1 MPKCTILVGVPG
13 SGKSTWMLDQE
24 YIEDQ
29 YVASTDAII
38 EQIAGGFNMTYNEGF
53 KNLITFAE
61 QVMWKELGVFA
72 KDRERIYVDRTNLT
86 AKSRQKFITALK
98 PYGYEIECVV
108 FPLPGTEKLPS
119 DEWGRRLESRPGKTI
134 PGYILSSMIEHYEP
148 PTEAEGFSK
157 ITII

>member
-24 YIEDQ
+24 ILDNR

-53 KNLITFAE
+53 KNLIAFAE

-72 KDRERIYVDRTNLT
+72 KDRKRIYVDRTNLT
-86 AKSRQKFITALK
+86 VKSRQKFITALK
-98 PYGYEIECVV
+98 PYGYEFEAVV
-108 FPLPGTEKLPS
+108 FPWPGTDAFPE
-119 DEWGRRLESRPGKTI
+119 DEWFRRLESRPGKTI
-134 PGYILSSMIEHYEP
+134 PNHVLASMTNSAEV

-157 ITII
+157 ITFI